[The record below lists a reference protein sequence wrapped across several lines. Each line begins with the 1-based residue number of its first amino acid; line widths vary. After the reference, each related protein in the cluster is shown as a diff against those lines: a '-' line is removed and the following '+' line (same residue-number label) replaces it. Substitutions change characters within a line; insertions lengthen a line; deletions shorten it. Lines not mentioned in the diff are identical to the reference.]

1 MKSVNEL
8 KAPLSA
14 IFTPLIGEFRIK
26 TYFSYYGI
34 FKDKIMLA
42 LYKDEQLYLR
52 IAKTDL
58 EEIKLVPNTLL
69 LEDTNVGLATKSF
82 YKIPSEFWVLKT
94 TKTKKTKEY
103 GIWRE
108 KTGLNGRELLKTGA
122 LRCIAPFLLK
132 RKPKTMN
139 CEKLAGND
147 RLGH

>member
-69 LEDTNVGLATKSF
+69 LEDPNVGLQ
-82 YKIPSEFWVLKT
+82 
-94 TKTKKTKEY
+94 
-103 GIWRE
+103 
-108 KTGLNGRELLKTGA
+108 LNASIRYHQHFGKA
-122 LRCIAPFLLK
+122 LISH
-132 RKPKTMN
+132 N
-139 CEKLAGND
+139 G
-147 RLGH
+147 

>member
-58 EEIKLVPNTLL
+58 EEIKLLPKVTRRKWRFFKKL
-69 LEDTNVGLATKSF
+69 TKLSI
-82 YKIPSEFWVLKT
+82 K
-94 TKTKKTKEY
+94 
-103 GIWRE
+103 
-108 KTGLNGRELLKTGA
+108 
-122 LRCIAPFLLK
+122 
-132 RKPKTMN
+132 
-139 CEKLAGND
+139 
-147 RLGH
+147 